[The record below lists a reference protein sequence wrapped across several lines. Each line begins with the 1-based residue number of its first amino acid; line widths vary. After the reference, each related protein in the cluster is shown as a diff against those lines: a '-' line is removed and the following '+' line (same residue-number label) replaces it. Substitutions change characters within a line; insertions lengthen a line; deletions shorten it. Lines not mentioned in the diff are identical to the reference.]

1 MNHASPAIIDNATS
15 RNHGGHVIRASS
27 RVRNAHP
34 TRLKRC
40 ERTLPA
46 HFLIGSMMRYHRNT
60 LRSRIGDGEALDAG
74 DNEVYDTEHI
84 PHLAKV
90 PGVVSA
96 PRFKIEYSV
105 ARRAPG

>member
-1 MNHASPAIIDNATS
+1 
-15 RNHGGHVIRASS
+15 
-27 RVRNAHP
+27 
-34 TRLKRC
+34 
-40 ERTLPA
+40 
-46 HFLIGSMMRYHRNT
+46 MMRYHRNT

-96 PRFKIEYSV
+96 TRFKIEYSSC
-105 ARRAPG
+105 ASSSRMIPRFAPPAPS